1 MNRLG
6 LKISCFVVSV
16 VIWMQVASTAEVA
29 KTAQLAVNI
38 EGLREGLTVAQVLTS
53 KSDFQTR
60 GHYLNMRGCI
70 EALLGAGVVPIV
82 NENDVVAITELMFT
96 DNDEL
101 AGLLAGMVNADLLC
115 LLSTVPGVYDGN
127 PDDPAT
133 RLIRTWDD
141 DRHQVEDVVQ
151 AGASALGRGG
161 MHSKL
166 GIARRTAQLGTAVVI
181 ADGREPDIL
190 LGISSGRSAGT
201 HFPARAGASP
211 AKRWLASADSH
222 AAGSVTVND
231 GAAAALLDR
240 SRLASL
246 LPIGIE
252 AIEGRFSQGDVIRIR
267 SADGRVLGCG
277 RAAYGHEE
285 ADREFT
291 RARQLTDRRE
301 LRAEAEGGDARR
313 DEREIQQHADHDGE
327 QKPQHR
333 APERLPAHDEE
344 EVPVLGVGRRQV
356 RRRGHLVVRPVVR
369 PDDEF
374 PEREEQQDRRQ
385 GNRRGFQPLHAAS
398 SVASWRPCA
407 TSPRT
412 ARRALKSGSTP

>member
-1 MNRLG
+1 MERRIVIKVGSQVLCDTDGRLDRPV
-6 LKISCFVVSV
+6 L
-16 VIWMQVASTAEVA
+16 
-29 KTAQLAVNI
+29 AQLVDQAARLAGDGWQVLLVSSGAVAAGRGVTGGALERIADPVARKQVLAATGQVRLMETYRALFAEKN
-38 EGLREGLTVAQVLTS
+38 LAVAQVLTS

-70 EALLGAGVVPIV
+70 DALLDAGVVPIV
-82 NENDVVAITELMFT
+82 NENDVVAVTELMFT

-133 RLIRTWDD
+133 RIIRDWDD
-141 DRHQVEDVVQ
+141 DRHQVENIVQ

-181 ADGREPDIL
+181 ADGREADVL
-190 LGISSGRSAGT
+190 LEIASGRPAGT
-201 HFPARAGASP
+201 RFPATGGASP

-246 LPIGIE
+246 LPVGIE
-252 AIEGRFSQGDVIRIR
+252 AVEGQFSQGDVIRIR
-267 SADGRVLGCG
+267 AADGRVLGCG

-285 ADREFT
+285 AGRVLGQ
-291 RARQLTDRRE
+291 R
-301 LRAEAEGGDARR
+301 G
-313 DEREIQQHADHDGE
+313 
-327 QKPQHR
+327 QKPLIHYDY
-333 APERLPAHDEE
+333 LFLID
-344 EVPVLGVGRRQV
+344 
-356 RRRGHLVVRPVVR
+356 
-369 PDDEF
+369 
-374 PEREEQQDRRQ
+374 
-385 GNRRGFQPLHAAS
+385 
-398 SVASWRPCA
+398 
-407 TSPRT
+407 
-412 ARRALKSGSTP
+412 